1 MNNQGKIVKLK
12 EIKVEEKE
20 KRLVVPSMTTTHDDT
35 DSGLWI
41 SVNLAGAPKETVELE
56 MGEAGLCVKAEAED
70 FRYESCFML
79 AHKIKPEKAEAK
91 FDSGLLRIHAPF
103 EDTMRGHKVPVE

>member
-1 MNNQGKIVKLK
+1 M
-12 EIKVEEKE
+12 EEKE
-20 KRLVVPSMTTTHDDT
+20 KRLVVPTITTTHDETDT
-35 DSGLWI
+35 GLWI
-41 SVNLAGAPKETVELE
+41 SVNLAGAPKESVELE

-79 AHKIKPEKAEAK
+79 AHKIKPENAKAK

>member
-1 MNNQGKIVKLK
+1 MSKQAKLLRLK

-20 KRLVVPSMTTTHDDT
+20 KRLVVPSMTTIHDDT

-41 SVNLAGAPKETVELE
+41 SVNLVGAPKETVELE

-70 FRYESCFML
+70 FRYEACFML
-79 AHKIKPEKAEAK
+79 AHEIKPEKAKAK
-91 FDSGLLRIHAPF
+91 FDAGLLRIYAPF
-103 EDTMRGHKVPVE
+103 EETMRGHKVPVE